1 MAMPD
6 ESSETSGQAGISRR
20 TFLRIGGAAVGSLLV
35 ACGGA
40 APATPAAEA
49 PAAST
54 AAAAAAT
61 AAPAAATAA
70 APAAATAVVPAV
82 NTGAKQTVRYLSW
95 WFEEGNRGKTWN
107 AFIKEF
113 NDSHKDIEIK
123 AENIPFDAYTT
134 KTIVA
139 AQSGKLDGDILQATP
154 ELAPRLIKADLLFPL
169 DDVLVRNNIT
179 DLSSAHDAMRKDGH
193 LYGLDMVTVAFGIL
207 YNKKRYDDAKITPAK
222 TPEEWVEVSKALTN
236 RDKQQYGLW
245 ANHLVNEASDF
256 WFQLEEWAMPYGGLW
271 AKGKTPLLTS
281 DPIIKGLKLFK
292 QMYDVA
298 FPQGADGATGQR
310 LFGTGAIAQGLYVS
324 AAVGGLKPLFPDLYP
339 QLRSAPIPW
348 ASNTSIARI
357 HPMMINKAS
366 DVKDAALEFVTY
378 MYKPDNYRRM
388 VEGCEDVIFSMPSAA
403 DPAYREKLQWLK
415 PGYDGVKYVTPF
427 DVVGDFIYNFQE
439 FGQIVITNFANVLNA
454 GKSVEDAMAQAQKE
468 AEALA
473 ARIK

>member
-1 MAMPD
+1 MSTHD
-6 ESSETSGQAGISRR
+6 RSGETGGQARITRR
-20 TFLRIGGAAVGSLLV
+20 DFLRIGGLTMLGSVLA
-35 ACGGA
+35 ACGGT
-40 APATPAAEA
+40 TPAAPDAGSAGA
-49 PAAST
+49 PT
-54 AAAAAAT
+54 AAG
-61 AAPAAATAA
+61 AA
-70 APAAATAVVPAV
+70 APAA

-113 NDSHKDIEIK
+113 NDSQKDIEIK

-134 KTIVA
+134 KTIVG
-139 AQSGKLDGDILQATP
+139 AQSGKLDGDIIQATP
-154 ELAPRLIKADLLFPL
+154 ELAPRLIKADLLAPL
-169 DDVLVRNNIT
+169 DDVLTANNIT

-207 YNKKRYDDAKITPAK
+207 YNQKRYDDAKITPAK
-222 TPEEWVEVSKALTN
+222 TPEEWIEVSKALTN
-236 RDKQQYGLW
+236 RDKQQYGMW

-256 WFQLEEWAMPYGGLW
+256 WFQLEEWAMAYDGVW

-292 QMYDVA
+292 NMYDVA

-348 ASNTSIARI
+348 ASNKSIARI
-357 HPMMINKAS
+357 HPMMVNKS
-366 DVKDAALEFVTY
+366 SSVKDAALQFVTY

-388 VEGCEDVIFSMPSAA
+388 VEGCEDVIFAQPSAA
-403 DPAYREKLQWLK
+403 RKEYLDKLAWLK
-415 PGYDGVKYVTPF
+415 PGYDGVTYVTPF
-427 DVVGDFIYNFQE
+427 DVVGDFVYNFQE

-454 GKSVEDAMAQAQKE
+454 GASVEDAMAKAQKE

-473 ARIK
+473 TRIK

>member
-1 MAMPD
+1 MSRQD
-6 ESSETSGQAGISRR
+6 LSGENGGQSRITR
-20 TFLRIGGAAVGSLLV
+20 RDFLRIGGLTMLGSVLA

-40 APATPAAEA
+40 APAAPDAGGAAA
-49 PAAST
+49 PT
-54 AAAAAAT
+54 AAG
-61 AAPAAATAA
+61 AA
-70 APAAATAVVPAV
+70 APAAS
-82 NTGAKQTVRYLSW
+82 TGAKQTVRYLSW

-113 NDSHKDIEIK
+113 NDSQKDIEIK

-154 ELAPRLIKADLLFPL
+154 ELAPRLIKADLLAPL
-169 DDVLVRNNIT
+169 DDVLTRNNIT

-222 TPEEWVEVSKALTN
+222 TPEEWIEVSKALTN
-236 RDKQQYGLW
+236 RDKQQYGMW

-256 WFQLEEWAMPYGGLW
+256 WFQLEEWAMPYDGVW

-310 LFGTGAIAQGLYVS
+310 LFGTGATAQGLFVS

-348 ASNTSIARI
+348 STNKSIARI

-366 DVKDAALEFVTY
+366 SVKDAALEFVTY

-388 VEGCEDVIFSMPSAA
+388 VEGCEDVIFAQPSAA
-403 DPAYREKLQWLK
+403 RKEYLDKLAWLK
-415 PGYDGVKYVTPF
+415 PGYDGVTYVTPF
-427 DVVGDFIYNFQE
+427 DVVGDFVYNFQE

-454 GKSVEDAMAQAQKE
+454 GTSVEDAMAKAQKE

-473 ARIK
+473 TRIK